1 MRDHLL
7 ALTAI
12 QQHLALE
19 AYEKAAAVAK
29 NRLGISALNSH
40 NTLYMVRFMPTATQQ
55 IDTQMHKAT
64 IRFVTIVQEDGLG
77 GSTNKIIAK
86 SLAGVVQ
93 QCAAYHSSYRVHP

>member
-29 NRLGISALNSH
+29 NRLGIFSLNSH
-40 NTLYMVRFMPTATQQ
+40 NILHMARFMTNSHTA
-55 IDTQMHKAT
+55 D
-64 IRFVTIVQEDGLG
+64 
-77 GSTNKIIAK
+77 
-86 SLAGVVQ
+86 
-93 QCAAYHSSYRVHP
+93 